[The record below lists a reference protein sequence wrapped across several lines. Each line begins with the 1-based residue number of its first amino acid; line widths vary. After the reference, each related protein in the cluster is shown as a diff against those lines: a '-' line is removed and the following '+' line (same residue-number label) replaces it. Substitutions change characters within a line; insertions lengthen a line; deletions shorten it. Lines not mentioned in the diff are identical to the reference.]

1 MLSFFSWKNWNLH
14 TWTYAHF
21 NHVILIECTYRF
33 GGWVIGLCSVLQQTN
48 RFLLA
53 LGIGNEGKTGCL
65 TFHFFSTPTL
75 WEKMNFKMIG
85 CRHATAVSI
94 ENYRFWSEKSKLEF
108 ELLKTGAPNSILLH
122 KPTMY
127 ITTSSLRIYSELIL
141 LSSSIRQF
149 GCFRNVRLL
158 FFEPES
164 NTFLWLG
171 VLLSR

>member
-1 MLSFFSWKNWNLH
+1 MATAKLNGLQRILKGVSLFLKKEKFWKFLVFFDVRVIIIAFFFSRKNWNLH

-75 WEKMNFKMIG
+75 WEKMNLKMIG

-94 ENYRFWSEKSKLEF
+94 ENYRFWYRKK
-108 ELLKTGAPNSILLH
+108 
-122 KPTMY
+122 
-127 ITTSSLRIYSELIL
+127 
-141 LSSSIRQF
+141 
-149 GCFRNVRLL
+149 
-158 FFEPES
+158 
-164 NTFLWLG
+164 
-171 VLLSR
+171 